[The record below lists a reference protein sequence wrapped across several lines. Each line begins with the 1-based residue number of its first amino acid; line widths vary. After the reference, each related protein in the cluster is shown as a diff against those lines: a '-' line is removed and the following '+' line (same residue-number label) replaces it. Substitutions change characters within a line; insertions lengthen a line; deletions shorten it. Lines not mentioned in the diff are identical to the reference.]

1 MNKKWY
7 FRVGELT
14 YYRQYRFI
22 SLATKDSEV
31 FAFFFRVLDSFKRIP
46 HFYRIKR
53 EEEILRCCWKSCRF
67 DVSRMS
73 NANYLQNIY
82 ICTWRSSIFRNI
94 SITLKII
101 HHKEAPFKRKNYL
114 LWKVCY
120 FLLTS
125 RVVKFIIICYSRV
138 AFARRGTVFGEPLT
152 TGIYAQT
159 WNPPRSWYTPGTSS
173 CRDHLLQLRRYLTD
187 LIYCLTDNLNET
199 ILPRELQNKPRVIN
213 ANKLLSVVSTR
224 LVFTLKNDNLVWSF
238 AIDQKCIKR

>member
-1 MNKKWY
+1 MLLKILQIRCFKNVECK
-7 FRVGELT
+7 L
-14 YYRQYRFI
+14 
-22 SLATKDSEV
+22 
-31 FAFFFRVLDSFKRIP
+31 FAKYI
-46 HFYRIKR
+46 Y
-53 EEEILRCCWKSCRF
+53 
-67 DVSRMS
+67 
-73 NANYLQNIY
+73 IY

-187 LIYCLTDNLNET
+187 LIYCLTDSLNET
-199 ILPRELQNKPRVIN
+199 ILPRELRNKPRVITPTN
-213 ANKLLSVVSTR
+213 YYPSFQLGSCLLWRTTILFDHSQLIKNVLRDKINK
-224 LVFTLKNDNLVWSF
+224 K
-238 AIDQKCIKR
+238 KRGKKQARK